1 MTVLPDSA
9 RPSRRKRTRS
19 VPFAIGVVGVILLAL
34 LVLAALAPWISPADP
49 MRQVLIMRLKPPG
62 TISSSG
68 QLYLL
73 GTDDLGRDLLSRI
86 LYGAQ
91 ISLAVASLSVIV
103 STVVGVTLGM
113 LAAWFRGWVEIAI
126 MRLVDIMLSIPAVL
140 LAVLTVAVLGPGF
153 IKLILVL
160 GLTRW
165 PRYARVAFAQTLQV
179 ANLPYIKAVELAGAR
194 TPRILFR
201 HVLPNIAGPLLV
213 VMTAEFGLMILFE
226 AGLSFLG
233 LGIQPPAPSWGS
245 IMSVGRQYVERAWWI
260 VAFPG
265 GCLFLLSVPSICSG
279 TGCVIGLIPG
289 RAPAEVDHGN
299 HERGIQGQGC
309 RHHRSSR
316 HLRALDRRA
325 FCA

>member
-1 MTVLPDSA
+1 MTALPQGA
-9 RPSRRKRTRS
+9 LPSRRRRTRS
-19 VPFAIGVVGVILLAL
+19 VPLSIIVVGVILLLL

-113 LAAWFRGWVEIAI
+113 LAAWFRGWVEIVI

-265 GCLFLLSVPSICSG
+265 GCLFLLVCSVNLLGDWLRDRLDP
-279 TGCVIGLIPG
+279 
-289 RAPAEVDHGN
+289 
-299 HERGIQGQGC
+299 
-309 RHHRSSR
+309 RSRSR
-316 HLRALDRRA
+316 
-325 FCA
+325 